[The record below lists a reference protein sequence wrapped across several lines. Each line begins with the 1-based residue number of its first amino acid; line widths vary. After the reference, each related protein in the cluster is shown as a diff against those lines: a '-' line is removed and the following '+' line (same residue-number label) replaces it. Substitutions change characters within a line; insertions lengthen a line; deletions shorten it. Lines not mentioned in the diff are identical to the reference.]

1 MSLRIPYYAQTAEF
15 SCGPACVLMA
25 LKRFD
30 PGLRLSRSRE
40 FEVWRQC
47 NMIGIPGADPYGLCV
62 PLVDAGHKVRL
73 VTEWKAAAAANL
85 WKRRLQHHGFSAEEA
100 ELTVFGMA
108 ENRKRALVRGVPV
121 RRTRPTVELVS
132 RRIREGWLPIALVH
146 MGVVHRLDIPHWV
159 VVAEAGEDG
168 VTFNDPYPPKGLQG
182 NQVSPAQ
189 FQTMLDDIGSKS
201 AMSPSVVFVRA
212 ATAPGREE
220 DGL

>member
-30 PGLRLSRSRE
+30 PGLRLSRSLE

-47 NMIGIPGADPYGLCV
+47 NIIGVPGADPYGLCV
-62 PLVDAGHKVRL
+62 PLNDAGHKVCL
-73 VTEWKAAAAANL
+73 VTQWKTATDPTR
-85 WKRRLQHHGFSAEEA
+85 WKKRLQHHGFSAEEA

-108 ENRKRALVRGVPV
+108 ENRKRALARGVPV
-121 RRTRPTVELVS
+121 QRTRPTVELVS
-132 RRIREGWLPIALVH
+132 RRIHEGWLPIALVH

-159 VVAEAGEDG
+159 VVAEAGPDG
-168 VTFNDPYPPKGLQG
+168 VTFNDPYPPKGRQG
-182 NQVSPAQ
+182 NRVSRAQ

-201 AMSPSVVFVRA
+201 GMSPSVVFVRA
-212 ATAPGREE
+212 ASVQGREE
-220 DGL
+220 DGF